1 MYYNRNNSFLF
12 ANATKIY
19 QSKPNDSKIKKYSL
33 CLANISKDSIANDM
47 KKTLGL
53 NGYFYDF
60 SVDYVIIDTSDIIDI
75 H

>member
-1 MYYNRNNSFLF
+1 M
-12 ANATKIY
+12 
-19 QSKPNDSKIKKYSL
+19 

-47 KKTLGL
+47 KKALGL

-60 SVDYVIIDTSDIIDI
+60 SVDYVIIDTSDIINI

>member
-1 MYYNRNNSFLF
+1 MLQKYIN
-12 ANATKIY
+12 
-19 QSKPNDSKIKKYSL
+19 PNQMILKLKKYSL

-47 KKTLGL
+47 KKNPGL
-53 NGYFYDF
+53 NGYFYEF